1 MQGVSREKDNLLEGV
16 AFTEGT
22 RDTALDKDRE
32 GFVDGTFDWLEDG
45 ILDGAPDEAAEKD
58 LADAATKK
66 SQRMK
71 HVKIKSYQEIDSA
84 EAP

>member
-32 GFVDGTFDWLEDG
+32 GFVDGTFD
-45 ILDGAPDEAAEKD
+45 
-58 LADAATKK
+58 
-66 SQRMK
+66 
-71 HVKIKSYQEIDSA
+71 
-84 EAP
+84 